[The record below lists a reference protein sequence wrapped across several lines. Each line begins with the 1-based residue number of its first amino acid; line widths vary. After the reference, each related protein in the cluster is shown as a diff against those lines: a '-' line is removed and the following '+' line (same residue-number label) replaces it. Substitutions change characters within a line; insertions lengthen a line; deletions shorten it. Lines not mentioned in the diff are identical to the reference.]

1 MPEPRLSRVEG
12 PSGTRL
18 WTSVVP
24 PAPCRTL
31 SGRHT
36 VRAMTAEA
44 PDHAALLEM
53 FDTMALIAATDDAVR
68 SAISAGSATLAYY
81 SPRGQEATAA
91 GMAAALRPDDYLVTT
106 YRGLHD
112 QIAKGVP
119 LRPLLAEM
127 LGRAEGTGKGKGG
140 PMHVAWPDVGLM
152 LTTGV
157 VGSGL
162 PIATGLA
169 WAAARGEAGRVSVA
183 SFGDGATNIGA
194 FHEALNLAAV
204 WGLPVIF
211 LCQNNGY
218 GEHTAVREHQRIEHV
233 AQRAAAYGMPG
244 VTVDGNDPV
253 AVHEAMSSAVA
264 RARAGEGP
272 TLVEAVTY
280 RLFGHV
286 FGDRMGYVDP
296 AELEEAWKQEPL
308 SRFRR
313 RLVERG
319 VLTEDAADAVW
330 ERCAARATDTLAE
343 VLELPEPGAQ
353 ELLTDVVSSPA
364 SSTVSTRASSTVSTR
379 ASSTVSTRASST
391 ARTGVAPGETSV
403 RSAITLA
410 LDEALA
416 TDDRVVLL
424 GEDISDNGVF
434 GVTKGLAAKH
444 GADRVRDTPISE
456 QAIVGAAVGAALGGL
471 RPVAEIMF
479 MDFLGLCL
487 DQLANHAAK
496 LRYMSGGLTSVP
508 MVMRTAVGGGL
519 QVGAQ
524 HSQMLEAWLAHVP
537 GLKVVVPSTPSDAR
551 GLLASCIADDDPCVF
566 IEQVVLL
573 SRKGVLDDAPV
584 PLGVADVKRPGTD
597 VTVVTY
603 GRQVHEALS
612 VADAMASKGVEVEVL
627 DLRSLVPFDEA
638 AVMESVGRTRRA
650 VVLHEAVVTGGFGAE
665 LAAGISEALFG
676 RLVAPV
682 LRVGALPAPLP
693 YARGLERLALPGP
706 ERLLEALEWV
716 MAYEG

>member
-1 MPEPRLSRVEG
+1 MATYG
-12 PSGTRL
+12 GG
-18 WTSVVP
+18 VP
-24 PAPCRTL
+24 ATPDDATL
-31 SGRHT
+31 
-36 VRAMTAEA
+36 VQ
-44 PDHAALLEM
+44 M
-53 FDTMALIAATDDAVR
+53 FDTMTLIAATDDALR
-68 SAISAGSATLAYY
+68 GAISAGSVTLAYY
-81 SPRGQEATAA
+81 SPRGQEAVAA
-91 GMAAALRPDDYLVTT
+91 GFAGALRPDDYLVTT

-140 PMHVAWPDVGLM
+140 PMHVAWPEVGLM

-162 PIATGLA
+162 PIAAGLA
-169 WAAARGEAGRVSVA
+169 WAAARRNEGRVSIA

-204 WGLPVIF
+204 WGLPVVF

-218 GEHTAVREHQRIEHV
+218 GEHTAVSDHQRIEHV

-253 AVHEAMSSAVA
+253 AVYEAVA
-264 RARAGEGP
+264 SAAAHARAGEGP
-272 TLVEAVTY
+272 SLVEAVTY

-296 AELEEAWKQEPL
+296 AELEEAWKQEPVA
-308 SRFRR
+308 RFRR
-313 RLVERG
+313 VLVERG
-319 VLTEDAADAVW
+319 VLSDEAAQTIEV
-330 ERCAARATDTLAE
+330 RCTARASDTLAE
-343 VLELPEPGAQ
+343 VLELPEPGDDQ
-353 ELLTDVVSSPA
+353 VLTDVVS
-364 SSTVSTRASSTVSTR
+364 
-379 ASSTVSTRASST
+379 
-391 ARTGVAPGETSV
+391 TGVVLQTPKRRGHSDMSV
-403 RSAITLA
+403 RSAINLA
-410 LDEALA
+410 LDEALE
-416 TDDRVVLL
+416 DDPRVVIL

-496 LRYMSGGLTSVP
+496 LRYMSGGLTPVP
-508 MVMRTAVGGGL
+508 MVLRTAVGGGL

-524 HSQMLEAWLAHVP
+524 HSQMLEAWLTHVP
-537 GLKVVVPSTPSDAR
+537 GLKVVVPSTASDAR
-551 GLLASCIADDDPCVF
+551 GLLASCIADEDPCVF
-566 IEQVVLL
+566 IEQVMLL
-573 SRKGVLDDAPV
+573 SRKGALDDKPV
-584 PLGVADVKRPGTD
+584 PLGVADIKRPGAD

-603 GRQVHEALS
+603 GRQVHDAIA
-612 VADAMASKGVEVEVL
+612 VADALAQRGVDVEVL
-627 DLRSLVPFDEA
+627 DLRSLVPLDEA
-638 AVMESVGRTRRA
+638 AVMESVRRTRRA
-650 VVLHEAVVTGGFGAE
+650 VILHEAVVTGGFGAE

-693 YARGLERLALPGP
+693 YASGLERLALPGP
-706 ERLLEALEWV
+706 QRLLEALEWV
-716 MAYEG
+716 TAYDG

>member
-1 MPEPRLSRVEG
+1 M
-12 PSGTRL
+12 
-18 WTSVVP
+18 
-24 PAPCRTL
+24 TL
-31 SGRHT
+31 TDDATLVG
-36 VRAMTAEA
+36 
-44 PDHAALLEM
+44 M
-53 FDTMALIAATDDAVR
+53 FETMALIAAVDDALR

-81 SPRGQEATAA
+81 SPRGQEAVAA
-91 GMAAALRPDDYLVTT
+91 GFAAALRPDDYLVTT

-127 LGRAEGTGKGKGG
+127 LGRVAGTGKGKGG
-140 PMHVAWPDVGLM
+140 PMHVSWPDVGLM

-169 WAAARGEAGRVSVA
+169 WAASRQGAAGGDGRVTVA

-194 FHEALNLAAV
+194 FHEACNLAAV
-204 WGLPVIF
+204 WQLPVIF

-218 GEHTAVREHQRIEHV
+218 GEHTAFADHLRVEHV

-253 AVHEAMSSAVA
+253 AVAAAVADAAA
-264 RARAGEGP
+264 RARGGGGP

-286 FGDRMGYVDP
+286 FGDRMTYVDP
-296 AELEEAWKQEPL
+296 AELEAAWRGEPVA
-308 SRFRR
+308 RFRST
-313 RLVERG
+313 LVERA
-319 VLTEDAADAVW
+319 VLSDADAAAI
-330 ERCAARATDTLAE
+330 EARCAATAAARLAE
-343 VLELPEPGAQ
+343 VLELPEPDAD
-353 ELLTDVVSSPA
+353 EVLRDVVAPA
-364 SSTVSTRASSTVSTR
+364 AARVPTRPSQ
-379 ASSTVSTRASST
+379 
-391 ARTGVAPGETSV
+391 PPQEMSV

-410 LDEALA
+410 LDEALS
-416 TDDRVVLL
+416 TDPRVVLL
-424 GEDISDNGVF
+424 GEDIADNGVF

-496 LRYMSGGLTSVP
+496 LRYMSGGLTPVP
-508 MVMRTAVGGGL
+508 MVLRTAVGGGL

-551 GLLASCIADDDPCVF
+551 GLLASCIADEDPCVF
-566 IEQVVLL
+566 IEQVLLL
-573 SRKGVLDDAPV
+573 SRKGPVDDTPV
-584 PLGVADVKRPGTD
+584 PLGVAEVKRPGSD

-603 GRQVHEALS
+603 GRQVHDAVALAES
-612 VADAMASKGVEVEVL
+612 LAPKGIEVEVL
-627 DLRSLVPFDEA
+627 DLRSLVPLDEA
-638 AVMESVGRTRRA
+638 AVLESVGRTRRA

-676 RLVAPV
+676 RLEAPV
-682 LRVGALPAPLP
+682 LRVGALAAPLP

-706 ERLLEALEWV
+706 DRLLEAIEWV
-716 MAYEG
+716 MAYPG

>member
-1 MPEPRLSRVEG
+1 
-12 PSGTRL
+12 
-18 WTSVVP
+18 
-24 PAPCRTL
+24 
-31 SGRHT
+31 
-36 VRAMTAEA
+36 MTAKA
-44 PDHAALLEM
+44 PDHATLVQM
-53 FDTMALIAATDDAVR
+53 FETMALIAATDDALR
-68 SAISAGSATLAYY
+68 GAISAGSATLAYY
-81 SPRGQEATAA
+81 SPRGQEAAAA

-140 PMHVAWPDVGLM
+140 PMHVACPDVGLM

-162 PIATGLA
+162 PIAAGLA
-169 WAAARGEAGRVSVA
+169 WAAARRHEGRVSVA

-194 FHEALNLAAV
+194 FHEAANLAAV
-204 WGLPVIF
+204 WELPVVF

-218 GEHTAVREHQRIEHV
+218 GEHTAVGDHQRIEHV

-253 AVHEAMSSAVA
+253 AVYDAVSAAAA

-296 AELEEAWKQEPL
+296 AELEEAWKQEPVA
-308 SRFRR
+308 RFRGA
-313 RLVERG
+313 LVERG
-319 VLTEDAADAVW
+319 VLTEEAAHAR
-330 ERCAARATDTLAE
+330 EARCATLAGGTLAE
-343 VLELPEPGAQ
+343 VLGLPEPGAD
-353 ELLTDVVSSPA
+353 ELLADVVSPGVVLEA
-364 SSTVSTRASSTVSTR
+364 PTRR
-379 ASSTVSTRASST
+379 
-391 ARTGVAPGETSV
+391 GHPEMSV

-410 LDEALA
+410 LDEALE
-416 TDDRVVLL
+416 DDPRVVLL

-496 LRYMSGGLTSVP
+496 LRYMSGGVTAVP
-508 MVMRTAVGGGL
+508 MVLRTAVGGGL

-524 HSQMLEAWLAHVP
+524 HSQMLEAWLTHVP
-537 GLKVVVPSTPSDAR
+537 GLKVVVPSTASDAR
-551 GLLASCIADDDPCVF
+551 GLLASCIADEDPCVF

-573 SRKGVLDDAPV
+573 SKKGALDDEPV
-584 PLGVADVKRPGTD
+584 PLGVADVKRPGSD

-603 GRQVHEALS
+603 GRQVHDAIA
-612 VADAMASKGVEVEVL
+612 VADALAPKGVDVEVL
-627 DLRSLVPFDEA
+627 DLRSLVPLDEA
-638 AVMESVGRTRRA
+638 AVLESIGRTRRA

-682 LRVGALPAPLP
+682 LRVGAVPAPLP

-706 ERLLEALEWV
+706 ERLLEAIEWV
-716 MAYEG
+716 MASDA

>member
-1 MPEPRLSRVEG
+1 MRGAVEARRPREVTSRRPG
-12 PSGTRL
+12 
-18 WTSVVP
+18 
-24 PAPCRTL
+24 
-31 SGRHT
+31 GRNT
-36 VRAMTAEA
+36 VGAMTPTA
-44 PDHAALLEM
+44 PDDATLLQM
-53 FDTMALIAATDDAVR
+53 FHTMALVAATDDALR
-68 SAISAGSATLAYY
+68 GAISAGSATLAYY
-81 SPRGQEATAA
+81 SPRGQEAVAA
-91 GMAAALRPDDYLVTT
+91 GFAAALRPDDYLVTT

-140 PMHVAWPDVGLM
+140 PMHVSWPDVGLM

-162 PIATGLA
+162 PIAAGLA
-169 WAAARGEAGRVSVA
+169 WAAARHADGGNGRVTVA

-194 FHEALNLAAV
+194 FHEAANLAAV

-218 GEHTAVREHQRIEHV
+218 GEHTAFADHLRVEHV

-253 AVHEAMSSAVA
+253 AVYGAVAEAAA

-286 FGDRMGYVDP
+286 FGDRMTYVDP
-296 AELEEAWKQEPL
+296 AELEEAWTREPVA
-308 SRFRR
+308 RFRHTLVTR
-313 RLVERG
+313 GLLSEEGASSVER
-319 VLTEDAADAVW
+319 DAASL
-330 ERCAARATDTLAE
+330 AATTLAE
-343 VLELPEPGAQ
+343 VVELPEPDPD
-353 ELLTDVVSSPA
+353 EVLTDVVAPA
-364 SSTVSTRASSTVSTR
+364 PKISAPTASAPTVS
-379 ASSTVSTRASST
+379 
-391 ARTGVAPGETSV
+391 APKTPPAEGQPEMSV

-416 TDDRVVLL
+416 ADPRVVLL

-496 LRYMSGGLTSVP
+496 LRYMSGGLTPVP
-508 MVMRTAVGGGL
+508 MVLRTAVGGGL

-524 HSQMLEAWLAHVP
+524 HSQMLEAWLTHVP
-537 GLKVVVPSTPSDAR
+537 GLKVVVPSTASDAR

-573 SRKGVLDDAPV
+573 SRKGPVDDAPV
-584 PLGVADVKRPGTD
+584 PLGVAEVKRPGAD

-603 GRQVHEALS
+603 GRQVHDAIA
-612 VADAMASKGVEVEVL
+612 VADTMAANGVDVEVL
-627 DLRSLVPFDEA
+627 DLRSLVPLDQA
-638 AVMESVGRTRRA
+638 AVLESVGRTRRA
-650 VVLHEAVVTGGFGAE
+650 VILHEAVVTGGFGAE

-676 RLVAPV
+676 RLMAPV
-682 LRVGALPAPLP
+682 LRVGALAAPLP
-693 YARGLERLALPGP
+693 YARGLERRALPGP
-706 ERLLEALEWV
+706 QRLLEALEWV
-716 MAYEG
+716 MAYKG